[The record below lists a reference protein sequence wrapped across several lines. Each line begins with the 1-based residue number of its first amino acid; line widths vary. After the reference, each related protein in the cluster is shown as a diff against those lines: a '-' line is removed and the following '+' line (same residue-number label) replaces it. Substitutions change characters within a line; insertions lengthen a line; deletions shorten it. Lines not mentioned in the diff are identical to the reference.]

1 MSISRNIIV
10 AVDETDPK
18 LFKKIVDALDS
29 DLCIV
34 KIGSVTFNAI
44 GQDALFYVAEKGF
57 EIFLDLKF
65 HDIPNT
71 VKKSI
76 FGLSSLPIK
85 MLTVHISGGL
95 KMLESA
101 MEAVSNSKILVF
113 GVTVLTSLA
122 DKDTSEIY
130 KRTTEDQFLKMLH
143 LAEHAGI
150 DGIVC
155 SPKELKLLSKSKS
168 LLSITPG
175 IRIDN
180 LNDDQQR
187 TMPPKEAIDQGADY
201 IVIGRPI
208 TKSNNIS
215 DTLKL
220 IHKSIK

>member
-10 AVDETDPK
+10 AIDETDPN
-18 LFKKIVDALDS
+18 LFKKIVDSLDS
-29 DLCIV
+29 DLCMV
-34 KIGSVTFNAI
+34 KIGSVSFNAI
-44 GQDALFYVAEKGF
+44 GQDALSYAAKKGF

-76 FGLSSLPIK
+76 SGLSSLPIK
-85 MLTVHISGGL
+85 MLTVHTSGGL
-95 KMLESA
+95 KMMESA

-113 GVTVLTSLA
+113 GVTVLTSLT
-122 DKDTSEIY
+122 DNDTSEVY
-130 KRTTEDQFLKMLH
+130 KRKTEDQFLKMLK
-143 LAEHAGI
+143 LAERAGI

-155 SPKELKLLSKSKS
+155 SPKELKLMSKSES
-168 LLSITPG
+168 LMSITPG

-187 TMPPKEAIDQGADY
+187 TMSPKEAIDQGADY

-220 IHKSIK
+220 IYNSIT